1 MSISCE
7 DQLSLTGGNFDLDF
21 SRVQPPD
28 TMDTGIP
35 FDAFNPHKEAEPF
48 LRNIL
53 RHGHGKLAP
62 SLHRLVTLLRET
74 LPIVVELDSI
84 RKDSDRYGRKLDIF
98 AKSAG
103 WFRLLYG
110 DLM

>member
-7 DQLSLTGGNFDLDF
+7 DQLSPTGGNFDLEF
-21 SRVQPPD
+21 SRVQASD
-28 TMDTGIP
+28 AMETDVP
-35 FDAFNPHKEAEPF
+35 FDTVNPHEEAVPF

-53 RHGHGKLAP
+53 RHGHGKLAQ
-62 SLHRLVTLLRET
+62 SLHRLVTLLRDT
-74 LPIVVELDSI
+74 LPIVVELENI
-84 RKDSDRYGRKLDIF
+84 RRDSDKHGRKLDIF